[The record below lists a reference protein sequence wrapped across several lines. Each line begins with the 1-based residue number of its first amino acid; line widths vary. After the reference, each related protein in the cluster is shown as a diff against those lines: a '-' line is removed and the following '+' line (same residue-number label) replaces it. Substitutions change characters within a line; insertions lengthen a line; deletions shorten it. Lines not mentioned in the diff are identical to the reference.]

1 MEKKTKM
8 RKVNDNN
15 DDDDDRQRT
24 YFAQKSLLELLAQ
37 VS

>member
-15 DDDDDRQRT
+15 DDDRQRT
-24 YFAQKSLLELLAQ
+24 YFAQKSLLEPLAQ